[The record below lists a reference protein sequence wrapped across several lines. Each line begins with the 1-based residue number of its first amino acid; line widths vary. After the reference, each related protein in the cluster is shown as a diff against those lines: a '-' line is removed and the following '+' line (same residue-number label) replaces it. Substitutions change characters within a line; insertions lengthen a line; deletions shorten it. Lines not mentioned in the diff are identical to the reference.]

1 MLLGLGSGGIIFLPG
16 VSDEESH
23 LLGGDLLGSN
33 DQIALVLS
41 VLVVDSDN
49 ELAVSYDSLGIQ

>member
-1 MLLGLGSGGIIFLPG
+1 M
-16 VSDEESH
+16 SDEEGH

-49 ELAVSYDSLGIQ
+49 ELAVS